1 VRRLI
6 WTFFSKEK
14 GIGGGGARVISSTGR
29 ERWGGVVFC
38 AAIVCGDQSDN
49 SKEEYVIRRH
59 LANMATDLTL
69 ENTRFFWKNKIYLRS
84 IDDSVALI
92 LRAPP
97 IKPSLRR

>member
-29 ERWGGVVFC
+29 ERWGGIVFC
-38 AAIVCGDQSDN
+38 AAIVCGDQSDT

-69 ENTRFFWKNKIYLRS
+69 ENTRLS
-84 IDDSVALI
+84 LV
-92 LRAPP
+92 RARYCARAKSSTPLEVF
-97 IKPSLRR
+97 IFLEK